1 MTLRAKPVA
10 RRRGRAG
17 WDSGDRRNTLIN
29 AGFFIAIGLAIL
41 ILLGYAAWSWYD
53 GHFGAAAVV
62 NGQVIT
68 KDDLRTRLS
77 IESFRLD
84 YVESRI
90 KTLEAKARI
99 SSGDAKQQIDF
110 LSQRRQQLT
119 NLTLQRLV
127 DATLMARLATDDG
140 IAVTES
146 EVDAQLVSEAT
157 TSEQR
162 HVWMITVEPAT
173 DPATGQVGEAQ
184 KRDALVRAQQAF
196 ARLNNGESWDD
207 VARTLSTSG
216 LAPQSG
222 DLGWLSKD
230 SGYDADF
237 MTAVFAAQLNVPTI
251 VVQGADGTYRI
262 GRFTEVA
269 AEEVD
274 ANLQPSIIDTGIKL
288 ADYRAAVRADVV
300 RKKLSDKVVADMSKP
315 GPQRHVLEIYLPQP
329 NASTAATEAGVK
341 VRHILFAPNDDAT
354 KAQALPASDPAWARA
369 KAAADATYNE
379 LKVHPQEFDSLAR
392 GLSDEPSAKSTGGK
406 QPWYY
411 PSSSLDQTFKD
422 AIFAAGLTPGQ
433 LLAPVKSTFGWHV
446 IQIMRPTGD
455 GDAAW
460 LAALKSRITD
470 DASFRQLAKDNSEG
484 PEAKDGGDIGWIA
497 PGQLADKVD
506 AAIFGTAVGALSAV
520 VTVDQGGVYL
530 MKILAEET
538 RAPTAAQLKIF
549 KDSGFSYWYTRQK
562 EKAKIDYPLGK
573 TSATG

>member
-1 MTLRAKPVA
+1 MTLRARPVA

-29 AGFFIAIGLAIL
+29 AGFFIAIGLAVL

-68 KDDLRTRLS
+68 KDDLRNRLA
-77 IESFRLD
+77 IENFRLD
-84 YVESRI
+84 YIESRI
-90 KTLEAKARI
+90 KTLEAKGRI
-99 SSGDAKQQIDF
+99 SSADAQQQVDF

-127 DATLMARLATDDG
+127 DGSLMAKLAADDG
-140 IAVTES
+140 IAVTDT

-162 HVWMITVEPAT
+162 HVWMIAVEPAT

-184 KRDALVRAQQAF
+184 KRAALVRAQQAF
-196 ARLNNGESWDD
+196 ARLKNGESWDD
-207 VARTLSTSG
+207 VARTMSTSG

-230 SGYDADF
+230 SGYEADF
-237 MTAVFAAQLNVPTI
+237 MTAVFAAELNAPTTVI
-251 VVQGADGTYRI
+251 QGADGTYRI
-262 GRFTEVA
+262 GRYTELA
-269 AEEVD
+269 AQEVD
-274 ANLQPSIIDTGIKL
+274 ANLQPSIVDIGIKL
-288 ADYRAAVRADVV
+288 DDYRAAARADVV

-315 GPQRHVLEIYLPQP
+315 GPQRHVLQIYLPEP
-329 NASTAATEAGVK
+329 NAPTVTTESGVK
-341 VRHILFAPNDDAT
+341 VRHILFAPNDDAS
-354 KAQALPASDPAWARA
+354 KAASVPATDPAWARA
-369 KAAADATYNE
+369 KAAADATYVE
-379 LKVHPQEFDSLAR
+379 LKAHPNTFDALAR
-392 GLSDEPSAKSTGGK
+392 GLSDEPSAKTTGGK

-411 PSSSLDQTFKD
+411 PSSSLEQAFKD

-433 LLAPVKSTFGWHV
+433 LLQPVKTAFGWHV

-460 LAALKSRITD
+460 LAAVKAKVTD
-470 DASFRQLAKDNSEG
+470 DASFKQLAKDNSEG
-484 PEAKDGGDIGWIA
+484 PEAQDGGDIGWIA

-506 AAIFGTAVGALSAV
+506 AAIFGTAVGSLSAV
-520 VTVDQGGVYL
+520 ITIDQGGVYL
-530 MKILAEET
+530 MKVLAEET
-538 RAPTAAQLKIF
+538 RTPTDAQLKIF

-562 EKAKIDYPLGK
+562 EKAKIDYPLG
-573 TSATG
+573 TSSATG